1 MRRFGDPLE
10 PHVVFVITE
19 PKLFITNQQK
29 GRQRMKRPKRES
41 NLKWLMKLILW
52 LFVLTAAVFIVTFIF
67 TIIVAIKRFMF

>member
-1 MRRFGDPLE
+1 MRRYGDPLE
-10 PHVVFVITE
+10 PNVVFVITE
-19 PKLFITNQQK
+19 PKPFITNQQK

-41 NLKWLMKLILW
+41 NLKWWMKLILW